1 MILVPEIP
9 TSSAEVIG
17 AVRGLKQRGTDDIIV
32 VVAKAV
38 EIAGLEA
45 ETAIDRIWATRFGTA
60 AVDLVSAG
68 RRGVL
73 PVAHWAGLDMST
85 LTAAVTTTQ
94 RLDSATVELVRR
106 LAGDVEARVAPVLDR
121 STGASYVGR
130 PDTRS

>member
-45 ETAIDRIWATRFGTA
+45 ETAIDRIRARI
-60 AVDLVSAG
+60 SAG
-68 RRGVL
+68 
-73 PVAHWAGLDMST
+73 PPS
-85 LTAAVTTTQ
+85 
-94 RLDSATVELVRR
+94 
-106 LAGDVEARVAPVLDR
+106 
-121 STGASYVGR
+121 
-130 PDTRS
+130 